1 MAFVYI
7 LLSDK
12 TRKTYVG
19 STTDIE
25 RRLKEHNSGKNF
37 FTKRYMPWKL
47 FYREEYADLSEA
59 RKREKYLKTCAGR
72 KFIKKIFKNKA

>member
-12 TRKTYVG
+12 IKRTYVG
-19 STTDIE
+19 STTDIG
-25 RRLKEHNSGKNF
+25 RRLKEHNDGKNF
-37 FTKRYMPWKL
+37 FTKRYTPWKL
-47 FYREEYADLSEA
+47 FYKEEYSDLGEA

-72 KFIKKIFKNKA
+72 KFIKKLFDNCK